1 MNDAEV
7 LKGRDIMSS
16 NFSFL
21 YQNFPTLARQ
31 GELAE
36 RYLYNDPN
44 SCIIK
49 LGMMAE
55 TIVHYMMEL
64 DGIAEPEVD
73 NTHANRIRILKREGL
88 FPREI
93 DNILYSIRKT
103 RNDATHKNY
112 ESVEECK
119 ALLEMAYQ
127 LACWFEQTY
136 GDWECQPDA
145 FSMPE
150 DNSHAPDYR
159 LLLEEKEAELQALKQ
174 QIVDGLPVVSKSKRA
189 ERSTKIAR
197 QLKRSEAETRLLID
211 EQLRQVGWEADTIN
225 LRYSKGVRPQ
235 KGRNLAIAE
244 WPTDSKVGRYGRA
257 DYALFVG
264 TQMVGIV
271 EAKAEHIDVC
281 NVIYDQCDDYAKN
294 IRQEDGNYII
304 HNDGLYQVPFVFAT
318 NGRPYLKQFEQKSG
332 IWFRDLR
339 HLQSARPLQ
348 GWMSPEGMMELLAQ
362 DIDGANQKLMQT
374 TYDLLTDPNG
384 LNLRSYQIQ
393 AIEAAEQ
400 AVLDGKS
407 TALLSMATGT
417 GKTRTVLGLIYRFLK
432 AGRFKRILFL
442 VDRTAL
448 GEQAQDV
455 FKEVK
460 IEDLLTLEQ
469 IYNIKELGDKEI
481 DRETKI
487 HVATVQSLIKRLQF
501 NTEDTMPAVSDY
513 DLIVVDE
520 AHRGYTLDKE
530 MGEDEV
536 LYRDQA
542 DFQSRYRAVIEYFDA
557 VKIGLTATPALHT
570 TEIFGKPVFTYS
582 YREAVIDGY
591 LIDHDVPHTYDTKL
605 STQGINYNKG
615 ETVAIY
621 DPVTGVITNSEELE
635 DELHFDVDKFNRQVI
650 TESFNRTVLAEIAN
664 HINPEGPGKTLI
676 FAVDDQHADMITRIL
691 KDLFCDLGVDADA
704 VMKITGSIGGGNPKK
719 VMEAI
724 KRFKNEK
731 YPTVVV
737 TVDLLTT
744 GIDVPEIDTLVFMRR
759 VKSRILFEQM
769 LGRATRRCDAIGKD
783 HFEIHDPVGVYESL
797 EPVNTMKPVSAQAN
811 TSFLD
816 LLDGLEQVQTEE
828 QVQYQI
834 DLIAAKLQRKK
845 RHLSSQAQ
853 ERFSYLSGGMTPD
866 AYIEHIRS
874 LPTQEA
880 KKRLLSNRELFLM
893 LNEGGLSPQR
903 KVIISDHE
911 DELLEHARGYGKGKK
926 PEDYLREFETFITT
940 HINEIA
946 ALHIVCTRPQSLTR
960 ADLKS
965 LRMELDAKGF
975 TATKLNTAINETTN
989 ADIVAD
995 IISIVRR
1002 YALGTELMSHE
1013 ERIRRAVTKLK
1024 KAHNFSKLELDWLKR
1039 IESYLMKED
1048 VLDRSS
1054 FDTGAFRTQ
1063 GGFERINKCFRNEL
1077 ETIITELN
1085 TYLYEDGGNIA

>member
-1 MNDAEV
+1 M
-7 LKGRDIMSS
+7 KS

-21 YQNFPTLARQ
+21 NQNFPAMSKL

-36 RYLYNDPN
+36 KYLYSDPN
-44 SCIIK
+44 SCVIK

-55 TIVHYMMEL
+55 TIVHHMMNL
-64 DGIAEPEVD
+64 DQIPEPGVD
-73 NTHANRIRILKREGL
+73 NTHANRIRILKKEGL
-88 FPREI
+88 LPREI
-93 DNILYSIRKT
+93 DNILYTIRKT
-103 RNDATHKNY
+103 RNDATHENY
-112 ESVEECK
+112 ESVEQCK
-119 ALLEMAYQ
+119 ILLEMAYH

-136 GDWECQPDA
+136 GNWEYQPDA
-145 FSMPE
+145 FYLPE
-150 DNSHAPDYR
+150 DDSHAPDYR
-159 LLLEEKEAELQALKQ
+159 LLLKKKEEELQALKQ
-174 QIVDGLPVVSKSKRA
+174 QIAISLPAVAKSKRA
-189 ERSTKIAR
+189 ARSSKIAS

-211 EQLRQVGWEADTIN
+211 EQLRQVGWEADTLN
-225 LRYSKGVRPQ
+225 LRYAKGVRPQ

-244 WPTDSKVGRYGRA
+244 WPTNSKVGKNGRA
-257 DYALFVG
+257 DYALFIG
-264 TQMVGIV
+264 TQLVGII
-271 EAKAEHIDVC
+271 EAKAEHVDVYSVIDG
-281 NVIYDQCDDYAKN
+281 QCKEYPKYIRADDADYVVSQYGPY
-294 IRQEDGNYII
+294 R
-304 HNDGLYQVPFVFAT
+304 VPFTFAT
-318 NGRPYLKQFEQKSG
+318 NGRPYLKQFETKSG
-332 IWFRDLR
+332 IWFLDLR
-339 HLQSARPLQ
+339 KLDNQARPLQ
-348 GWMSPEGMMELLAQ
+348 GWMSPEGILELLAR
-362 DIDGANQKLMQT
+362 DIDQADQRLIQT
-374 TYDLLTDPNG
+374 SYDLLTDPDG
-384 LNLRSYQIQ
+384 LNLRTYQIR

-400 AVLDGKS
+400 AILQGRNTV
-407 TALLSMATGT
+407 LLSMATGT

-460 IEDLLTLEQ
+460 IEDLLTLDQ

-481 DRETKI
+481 DRETRI
-487 HVATVQSLIKRLQF
+487 HVATVHSLIKRLQY

-557 VKIGLTATPALHT
+557 VKIALTATPALHT

-591 LIDHDVPHTYDTKL
+591 LIDHDAPHTYETML
-605 STQGINYNKG
+605 STQGIHYQKG
-615 ETVAIY
+615 DTVILY
-621 DPVTGVITNSEELE
+621 DPVTGEISNSDELE
-635 DELHFDVDKFNRQVI
+635 DELHFDVDKFNSQVV
-650 TESFNRTVLAEIAN
+650 TESFNLTVLTEIAQY
-664 HINPEGPGKTLI
+664 INPEGPGKTLI
-676 FAVDDQHADMITRIL
+676 FAVNDSHADMVTRIL
-691 KDLFCDLGVDADA
+691 KKIFCNLGMDNDA
-704 VMKITGSIGGGNPKK
+704 VMKITGSIGGGNSKK

-724 KRFKNEK
+724 KRFKNET
-731 YPTVVV
+731 YPSVVV

-744 GIDVPEIDTLVFMRR
+744 GIDVPEIDTLVFLRR

-783 HFEIHDPVGVYESL
+783 HFEIHDAVGVYESL
-797 EPVNTMKPVSAQAN
+797 EPVNTMKPVSAHAN
-811 TSFLD
+811 ASFTD
-816 LLDGLEQVQTEE
+816 LLDGLEHVITEE

-853 ERFSYLSGGMTPD
+853 ERFSYLSGGMKPD

-880 KKRLLSNRELFLM
+880 KERLLSNRELFLM
-893 LNEGGLSPQR
+893 LNEGGLNPRR
-903 KVIISDHE
+903 KLVISEHA
-911 DELLEHARGYGKGKK
+911 DELLEHARGYGKGQK
-926 PEDYLREFETFITT
+926 PQDYLNEFQNFITT

-946 ALHIVCTRPQSLTR
+946 ALQIVCTRPQSLTR
-960 ADLKS
+960 AELKS
-965 LRMELDAKGF
+965 LRMELDAQGF
-975 TATKLNTAINETTN
+975 TAQKLNTAINETTN
-989 ADIVAD
+989 AEIVAD

-1002 YALGTELMSHE
+1002 YALGTELISRE
-1013 ERIRRAVTKLK
+1013 DRIRRAMTKLK
-1024 KAHNFSKLELDWLKR
+1024 KAHSFSKIELDWLKR
-1039 IESYLMKED
+1039 IESYLMKEN
-1048 VLDRSS
+1048 VLDHTS

-1063 GGFERINKCFRNEL
+1063 GGFERINKFFRNEL
-1077 ETIITELN
+1077 ETVILELN